1 MEIGKHL
8 RRYVVS
14 LSRSV
19 DRAVLPLRYRIRKL
33 RFMFTRASATRLSA
47 ENVPVHFINLA
58 SRPDRLRET
67 QDELQRMG
75 LVSWSRFDA
84 IKNDN
89 GALGCALSHAGVF
102 AGLQPGETAV
112 MVCEDDIEFLV
123 SPEELRELVQEF
135 LENPALDVLCVAFNA
150 LAKGHP
156 ISSRLDITSN
166 TQTLACYVAKAS
178 AIELLRDSFSE
189 SARLIQEGKPLGL
202 VAVDQHW
209 KRLQRRTLIFAIP
222 RKRAARQRPSFSD
235 IEGQDVSYGV

>member
-1 MEIGKHL
+1 MEIGKQL

-14 LSRSV
+14 FSRSV
-19 DRAVLPLRYRIRKL
+19 DRALLPLRFRIRKL
-33 RFMFTRASATRLSA
+33 SSMGARATVARLSVQ
-47 ENVPVHFINLA
+47 NLPVHFINLA

-75 LVSWSRFDA
+75 LVHWSRFDA

-102 AGLQPGETAV
+102 EGLPPGETVV

-135 LENPALDVLCVAFNA
+135 LENPALDVLCVAFNVM
-150 LAKGHP
+150 AKGHT
-156 ISSRLDITSN
+156 ISSRLDVTSN

-178 AIELLRDSFSE
+178 ALELLRDSFSE